1 MSVRDSF
8 ENSMKELQND
18 LKTMGNMV
26 EQQLDRAVKSLLN
39 EDCDLA
45 EKVIKEDD
53 EIDALEKEVEN
64 KAIILIA
71 TQQPL
76 ATDLRK
82 IFTISK
88 IVTDLERIA
97 DHCVSIARITQR
109 LDNEKEYIRHLK
121 EISDMKNIISYMIKG
136 SIESYIHADKDKAYE
151 VCKTDDSLDELYMSL
166 HSLILNDMKDEKVLI
181 ENGTKLLFMLKFLER
196 IGDHLTNI
204 CEWTIY
210 LVTGHQVSLND

>member
-1 MSVRDSF
+1 MRDSF

-109 LDNEKEYIRHLK
+109 LDDEKEYIRHLK

>member
-1 MSVRDSF
+1 MRDSF

-45 EKVIKEDD
+45 EKVIKDDD

-121 EISDMKNIISYMIKG
+121 EISDMKNIISYMIKE

-166 HSLILNDMKDEKVLI
+166 HSLILKDMKDEKVLI

>member
-1 MSVRDSF
+1 MRDSF

-18 LKTMGNMV
+18 LETMGNMV

-45 EKVIKEDD
+45 ERVIKEDD

-109 LDNEKEYIRHLK
+109 LDDEKEYIRHLK
-121 EISDMKNIISYMIKG
+121 EIGDMKNIISYMIKG
-136 SIESYIHADKDKAYE
+136 SIESYIHGDKEKAYE

-166 HSLILNDMKDEKVLI
+166 QSLILNDMKNEKVLI

>member
-1 MSVRDSF
+1 MRDSF

-26 EQQLDRAVKSLLN
+26 EQQLDRAVKSLLT

-121 EISDMKNIISYMIKG
+121 EISDMKNIISYMIKE

-166 HSLILNDMKDEKVLI
+166 HSLILKDMKDEKVLI

>member
-1 MSVRDSF
+1 MRDSF